1 MNQMATTMPPTSPAV
16 MPSRAIEIQP
26 PSRLNAS
33 AGCRQK
39 KYESIAPVAS
49 RLPTMM
55 PHQVSSTITFGPR
68 NSTTAMKKTSKATKK
83 ITSENS
89 SDDSVSHAS
98 SSNPP
103 AIPKVMNAPKW
114 SNEYSSASSVSP
126 CCTS

>member
-1 MNQMATTMPPTSPAV
+1 MNQTETTIPPINPAV
-16 MPSRAIEIQP
+16 TPSRTTEIQP
-26 PSRLNAS
+26 PSKSKAS

-39 KYESIAPVAS
+39 KYDSIAPVAS

-68 NSTTAMKKTSKATKK
+68 NSTTAMKKTSNATKK

-103 AIPKVMNAPKW
+103 AIPNVINAPKW
-114 SNEYSSASSVSP
+114 INEYSSASSASP
-126 CCTS
+126 R

>member
-16 MPSRAIEIQP
+16 MPSRATEIQP
-26 PSRLNAS
+26 PSRSNAS

-55 PHQVSSTITFGPR
+55 PHHVNSTITFGPR

-83 ITSENS
+83 IASEKS
-89 SDDSVSHAS
+89 SDDSVSQAS

-103 AIPKVMNAPKW
+103 AMPNVTNAPKC
-114 SNEYSSASSVSP
+114 SSEYSSAR
-126 CCTS
+126 